1 MPEKVAKSKYPSLF
15 RAIFFTCNTWEKKD
29 KKKGKGKKKERERKE
44 KGIIVRT
51 HAMCLHHARVV
62 RAVPELPLADL
73 LLQALYPG
81 RLGRRCE
88 HMSDANLLE
97 LRLDLAAILFIKLAC

>member
-1 MPEKVAKSKYPSLF
+1 MALYA
-15 RAIFFTCNTWEKKD
+15 RARVLRRFFSRATREKKE

-51 HAMCLHHARVV
+51 HAILVCLHHARVV

-73 LLQALYPG
+73 LLQTLYPG

-97 LRLDLAAILFIKLAC
+97 LRLDLAAILFTKLAY